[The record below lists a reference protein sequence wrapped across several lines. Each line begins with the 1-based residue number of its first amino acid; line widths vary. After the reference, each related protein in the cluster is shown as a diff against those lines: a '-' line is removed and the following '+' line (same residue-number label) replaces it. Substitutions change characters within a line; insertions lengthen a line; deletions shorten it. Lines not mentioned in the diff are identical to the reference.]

1 MTVSQMSDRCTKGND
16 MNLCSPST
24 PVGWLLLDVRA
35 RYERVRSGDLERGAT
50 ALEWVIISAVLA
62 ALAIGVGTVIYNK
75 VTEKSNQ
82 LDISRT
88 PGT

>member
-1 MTVSQMSDRCTKGND
+1 
-16 MNLCSPST
+16 MNVLSPST

-35 RYERVRSGDLERGAT
+35 RYEKIRSGDLERGAT

-62 ALAIGVGTVIYNK
+62 VLAIGVGTVIYDK
-75 VTEKSNQ
+75 VTEKADQ
-82 LDISRT
+82 IDITNT